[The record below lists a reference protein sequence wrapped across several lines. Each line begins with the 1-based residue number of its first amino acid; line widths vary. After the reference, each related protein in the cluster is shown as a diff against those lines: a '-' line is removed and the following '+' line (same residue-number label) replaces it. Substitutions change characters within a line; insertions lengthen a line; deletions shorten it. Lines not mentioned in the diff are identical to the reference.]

1 MYFRISERFCN
12 FAPNLTHYYICMKQ
26 TRLADK
32 LYMLRVERRISSR
45 ELAKVIG
52 VEPPMYSRIEHGS
65 RSVRYDHL
73 QKIADYYKME
83 ASELQTLWVADK
95 LEDVAQGVSYE
106 VLETAFKMV
115 ADNAQ

>member
-1 MYFRISERFCN
+1 MNFHISEMFCN

>member
-1 MYFRISERFCN
+1 MFCN

-32 LYMLRVERRISSR
+32 LYMLRVERRISSL

-65 RSVRYDHL
+65 RSVRFDHL

-115 ADNAQ
+115 ADGLK